1 MEFSRN
7 LRYLR
12 RKYGLSQDELAAKL
26 GYKSFTTIQK
36 WESGVS
42 EPSVSTLKIIADLFS
57 VSMDQMIN
65 DDLSAFSQPSSSAPE
80 LELTEQEERL
90 VGICRSLNDEGRE
103 RLVEYGDDLVASGK
117 YIKRTSEYRPV
128 SPIPEKKRA
137 VEDAY
142 KKVLKNVNAKEV
154 EYDDI

>member
-65 DDLSAFSQPSSSAPE
+65 DDLSAFSQPSSSAPD

-90 VGICRSLNDEGRE
+90 VGICRSLNDEG
-103 RLVEYGDDLVASGK
+103 S
-117 YIKRTSEYRPV
+117 RTACGIRGRSCGFGE
-128 SPIPEKKRA
+128 I
-137 VEDAY
+137 Y
-142 KKVLKNVNAKEV
+142 KKL
-154 EYDDI
+154 

>member
-1 MEFSRN
+1 M
-7 LRYLR
+7 
-12 RKYGLSQDELAAKL
+12 SQDELAAKL

-65 DDLSAFSQPSSSAPE
+65 DDLSAFSQASSSAPE

-90 VGICRSLNDEGRE
+90 LGICRSLNEEGRE

-117 YIKRTSEYRPV
+117 YIKSCE
-128 SPIPEKKRA
+128 A
-137 VEDAY
+137 
-142 KKVLKNVNAKEV
+142 EV
-154 EYDDI
+154 VG